1 MIILLQYFYVYI
13 YLPILSRESRVWL
26 LANHVCAFSV
36 FSVVISIC
44 TIEIDVG
51 FMVPIG
57 FHMRASRVI
66 AKQLGVQHGDHID
79 ICGYK
84 PDVMGPV
91 EMLH

>member
-1 MIILLQYFYVYI
+1 MIILLQYFYVYV

-26 LANHVCAFSV
+26 LAHHVCAYLV
-36 FSVVISIC
+36 VSVVISIC

-57 FHMRASRVI
+57 FRVRASRDV
-66 AKQLGVQHGDHID
+66 AEQLGVQHGDHID

-84 PDVMGPV
+84 SLLSWVQ
-91 EMLH
+91 